1 MKDSNTSSLL
11 GKRKDRSMDEEESK
25 VVALAKFDTSV

>member
-1 MKDSNTSSLL
+1 MKDSITSSLL
-11 GKRKDRSMDEEESK
+11 GKRKERSLDEEESK